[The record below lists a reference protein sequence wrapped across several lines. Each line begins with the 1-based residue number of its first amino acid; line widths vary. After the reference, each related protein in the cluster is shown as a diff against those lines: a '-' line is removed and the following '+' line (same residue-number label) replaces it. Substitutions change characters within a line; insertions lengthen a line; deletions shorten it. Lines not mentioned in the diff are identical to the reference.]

1 MQLLID
7 SDYSLL
13 DPIRCSSVSLLE
25 RKPLLVSMLI
35 IGLILALVV
44 AYMVSV
50 TQETALVMMDGWEM
64 TVVFIIA
71 QMIATETEYVLKM
84 LVFASLVIMDLL
96 ASLPSVME

>member
-13 DPIRCSSVSLLE
+13 DLIRCSSVSLLE